1 MEIEIDERTLWY
13 KAVLPVPEDI
23 ATEEDA
29 SKVIRRLALEVGW
42 ECEEQYKLPNG
53 KKIDFLMTVAHT
65 ANFQKS
71 FQFGVECKPRLSI
84 EHKRGLNVTNLAAHF
99 EQCAAYA
106 RELNLPVFLGPYLTS
121 GAYTPVGGT
130 TVRSMD
136 AFNLFGGRVNVGTLA
151 YSAYNRLRSTQVDEE
166 ASFWALILRGK
177 RMWRS
182 SGYKAGY
189 HTDVATLVTSQGSK
203 KERKSILTS
212 YSRNYP
218 NANR

>member
-1 MEIEIDERTLWY
+1 MEIEIDERTGRY
-13 KAVLPVPEDI
+13 KKALPVPEDI
-23 ATEEDA
+23 TTEKDA
-29 SKVIRRLALEVGW
+29 SKVIRQLALNVGW
-42 ECEEQYKLPNG
+42 GCEEQYKLPNG
-53 KKIDFLMTVAHT
+53 KRIDFLMTAPLNRLVGGA
-65 ANFQKS
+65 S
-71 FQFGVECKPRLSI
+71 FQFGIECKPRLSL
-84 EHKRGLNVTNLAAHF
+84 EQKQGLNVTNLAAHF

-121 GAYTPVGGT
+121 GAYTPHGGT
-130 TVRSMD
+130 TVNSMD

-151 YSAYNRLRSTQVDEE
+151 YSKYNLRRSIQVDEE

-203 KERKSILTS
+203 KERESILTTL
-212 YSRNYP
+212 
-218 NANR
+218 

>member
-1 MEIEIDERTLWY
+1 MDEHTLWY
-13 KAVLPVPEDI
+13 KAVLPVSEDI

-29 SKVIRRLALEVGW
+29 SKVIRCLALYAGW
-42 ECEEQYKLPNG
+42 GCEEQYKLPNG
-53 KKIDFLMTVAHT
+53 KKIDFLMTVKPN
-65 ANFQKS
+65 ANKES
-71 FQFGVECKPRLSI
+71 FQFGVCCKPCLSL
-84 EHKRGLNVTNLAAHF
+84 EHRRGLNVTNLAAHF

-130 TVRSMD
+130 TVKSMD

-151 YSAYNRLRSTQVDEE
+151 YSAYNRLRSTHIDEE

-203 KERKSILTS
+203 KERESILTTL
-212 YSRNYP
+212 
-218 NANR
+218 